1 MTLLEF
7 KMCLRHCSYCVACCR
22 EWDKEVTMNIAKLA
36 ALSNS
41 SMFLRVKI
49 CAQNT
54 FKQDL
59 DLINLWSNGWSVSVH
74 ESRKIKSL

>member
-1 MTLLEF
+1 
-7 KMCLRHCSYCVACCR
+7 
-22 EWDKEVTMNIAKLA
+22 MNIIKLA

-41 SMFLRVKI
+41 SMFLHVKI

-59 DLINLWSNGWSVSVH
+59 DLINMWSNGWSVSVH
-74 ESRKIKSL
+74 EPRKIKSL